1 MDRNTWQK
9 DFHGVGLSKTRKA
22 ILNNPAC
29 FAQNMEF
36 SDIPNPFGT
45 EEPHINALLFKANF
59 NKLLLPC
66 KFSFRE
72 ILFR

>member
-1 MDRNTWQK
+1 MDRITRQK
-9 DFHGVGLSKTRKA
+9 DFYGMGLSKTNKA
-22 ILNNPAC
+22 ILNHLAC
-29 FAQNMEF
+29 FAQN
-36 SDIPNPFGT
+36 T
-45 EEPHINALLFKANF
+45 EGPHINALLFKANF